1 MSNVIQ
7 EHLDEAINAVLEG
20 LDGIA
25 DLYPNQRDL
34 LKTLLDNDNIFYTA
48 STNGGKTL
56 PTLFFPAILQKLS
69 CMGYNFPPNPKVLF
83 VTALNALQLSL
94 INNAKGL
101 GIDCEAVVSDNV
113 EELLNS
119 NTSVLFISPEVLK
132 LPKVTQTLLLKRS
145 SIVLKVV
152 DECHLGMVI
161 SIVAGLSQIMVKYP
175 KVMQSFGRIEQ
186 FHPSCDQIWSSC
198 AQIKQSYAYY
208 GQRGSVRGRLLRGWL
223 WKFSSL

>member
-1 MSNVIQ
+1 MIVKLNQ
-7 EHLDEAINAVLEG
+7 T
-20 LDGIA
+20 
-25 DLYPNQRDL
+25 NQRTL
-34 LKTLLDNDNIFYTA
+34 LKTILDHDNIFYIA

-56 PTLFFPAILQKLS
+56 PTIIYPAILQKLN
-69 CMGYNFPPNPKVLF
+69 CMGYNFHPNPKVLF

-119 NTSVLFISPEVLK
+119 NTSVLYISPEVLK
-132 LPKVTQTLLLKRS
+132 LPKVTQTLLMKRS

-161 SIVAGLSQIMVKYP
+161 FNVAGLVMVKLHFFFIRNY
-175 KVMQSFGRIEQ
+175 FITN
-186 FHPSCDQIWSSC
+186 W
-198 AQIKQSYAYY
+198 AAY
-208 GQRGSVRGRLLRGWL
+208 LL
-223 WKFSSL
+223 KN